1 MDRTQSPQMEDPSVS
16 GSMVAGAVG
25 VLEEAV
31 PVSWAALVY
40 AVVLAAAVVLVLG
53 LELELELRLELG

>member
-1 MDRTQSPQMEDPSVS
+1 MDRTQFPQMEDPSVS

-40 AVVLAAAVVLVLG
+40 AVVLASVLALVLAAAVVLVLG
-53 LELELELRLELG
+53 LELG